1 MDKEKDY
8 IKIKIEKDLGFIDYI
23 FKSQNYIKKN
33 N

>member
-1 MDKEKDY
+1 MDKEKDF
-8 IKIKIEKDLGFIDYI
+8 IKIKIEENLGLIDYI